1 MEQLILET
9 EQDLIKLQE
18 DLVRVNTQVCTH
30 AICDECKLNIEN
42 EAKEKLSIQTIINE
56 KMNFLEKIKQYGTQ

>member
-9 EQDLIKLQE
+9 EAEINKLQE

-30 AICDECKLNIEN
+30 AICEDCRLNIET
-42 EAKEKLSIQTIINE
+42 EAKEKINIQTIINE
-56 KMNFLEKIKQYGTQ
+56 KTTFLEKIKQYGIN

>member
-9 EQDLIKLQE
+9 EQALVKLNE

-30 AICDECKLNIEN
+30 ATCDACKINIEN

-56 KMNFLEKIKQYGTQ
+56 KMNFLEKIKQYGTN